1 MTNTFPLFTILTL
14 QVSGTGIMAFTSHG
28 DVVTLEASPENPV
41 YTDPNSTVA
50 WTHQPSTK
58 VGFPLLYL
66 SL

>member
-1 MTNTFPLFTILTL
+1 MADNLLLLLSFTPK
-14 QVSGTGIMAFTSHG
+14 VSGTGIMAFTSRG

-58 VGFPLLYL
+58 V
-66 SL
+66 